1 MQTEHNAKAIIAQ
14 IESTHPDDTAGL
26 DKIDQLVALF
36 LGVTPATYTR
46 SRDALKTIRP
56 PKFWLKIEN
65 WPHGRTQV
73 FGCFVL
79 ESGEV
84 AAFQSGCGTTEEL
97 AELHAIIQGVAYKR
111 GYRFP
116 RYESSTPWILD
127 EDETTDL
134 FN

>member
-26 DKIDQLVALF
+26 DNIDQQVAQF
-36 LGVTPATYTR
+36 LGVASASYTR

-79 ESGEV
+79 ESGKV
-84 AAFQSGCGTTEEL
+84 IAFQSGCGTTEEL
-97 AELHAIIQGVAYKR
+97 AELHAIIQGIAYTQ
-111 GYRFP
+111 GYHIG
-116 RYESSTPWILD
+116 RYESTTPWMLD
-127 EDETTDL
+127 DDD
-134 FN
+134 